1 MNLDKMKH
9 EYIKDFK
16 NIRIRPLREDD
27 LELLRI
33 WRNNPDNCKYLSK
46 IPYITSAM
54 QKGWFESTF
63 ETPNEYV
70 FAIEEICELNR
81 LVGSL
86 SLYNIT
92 EKEAEFGKILI
103 GNEEAHGK
111 KIGVNSLNALLLL
124 CFNELDLNSV
134 YLHVYEDNVGAIK
147 VYSQVGFSVEEEHIA
162 IEKNELIM
170 SISRNRFLSKEEQ

>member
-1 MNLDKMKH
+1 MSLDKMKH

-16 NIRIRPLREDD
+16 NVRIRPLREDD

-46 IPYITSAM
+46 IPYITSDM
-54 QKGWFESTF
+54 QKGWYESTF

-92 EKEAEFGKILI
+92 GKEAEFGKILI

-162 IEKNELIM
+162 IEKTELIM
-170 SISRNRFLSKEEQ
+170 SISRNRFLGKEEQ